1 MGRKALEPPNRKR
14 GTSETVRTC
23 SRSRCWT
30 TRKRKDSFPPEHR
43 KGKLTTAQR
52 YLGNAF
58 LRDALGLDSSNL
70 DDIARDRSEQDF
82 DVLLSK
88 FSNDL
93 VSGKVN
99 SRSNKDE
106 IKEYSRELVANKNI
120 SGKRVAPVLDAES
133 HSRET

>member
-1 MGRKALEPPNRKR
+1 VSLRLR
-14 GTSETVRTC
+14 GKEGIHFSA
-23 SRSRCWT
+23 
-30 TRKRKDSFPPEHR
+30 EHR

-70 DDIARDRSEQDF
+70 DDIARDRPEQNF

-88 FSNDL
+88 FSSEL

-106 IKEYSRELVANKNI
+106 IKKYSRELTGNKNI
-120 SGKRVAPVLDAES
+120 SGKRVAPES
-133 HSRET
+133 LMPSPVSAKRKRRTPKKPV